1 MPSITTIAKSESA
14 RDAAPVPIFFAR
26 LAEFRGWLN
35 KYHANEKQLWVGFHR
50 KASGRPSITWP
61 ESVDE
66 ALCVGWID
74 GLRKSIDDASYMIR
88 FTPRKATSFWSEVNI
103 GRVAELIKEKRMRPA
118 GLEAF
123 ARRAAEKSAV
133 YAYEQRKN
141 AALGPAA
148 EKEFRKHRKAWEFF
162 ARQAPWYRKWASSW
176 IISAKRDETR
186 QKRLARLITESEA
199 GRRI

>member
-1 MPSITTIAKSESA
+1 MEKNEAGKFAVPA
-14 RDAAPVPIFFAR
+14 PIFFATP
-26 LAEFRGWLN
+26 ADFRTWLN
-35 KYHANEKQLWVGFHR
+35 KHYTTEKQLWVGFHR

-66 ALCVGWID
+66 ALCAGWID

-103 GRVAELIKEKRMRPA
+103 GRVAELTKEKRMRPA
-118 GLEAF
+118 GLKAF
-123 ARRAAEKSAV
+123 ARRLAERSAV

-141 AALGPAA
+141 ATLDAAA
-148 EKEFRKHRKAWEFF
+148 EKEFRKHGNAWEFF
-162 ARQAPWYRKWASSW
+162 ERQAPWYRKMSSWW

-186 QKRLARLITESEA
+186 QKRLARLISESDA
-199 GRRI
+199 GRRV